1 MYRFA
6 NDQSSG
12 LFRVESSERAG
23 YLAPESYQSPISTF
37 MSGAH
42 PRVSFRA
49 VDAEAVARVLAEA
62 PVFSA
67 LSEAERVELVSHLH
81 ARRFARDEVVF
92 HREDAGGH
100 LYLILSGSVKV
111 VIPDEE
117 GREVVV
123 AVEREGA
130 VFGELALFDDAPR
143 SATVT
148 ALDETHVVTLA
159 REDFLR
165 LLERSPRAMR
175 EILRLLART
184 VRRASGRI
192 EDLVFLDVPR
202 RVAKCLLDLTTAHSR
217 TQIELTQDD
226 LAAFVGAT
234 RVSVNRALADLE
246 SQGAITV
253 GRRHI
258 AVKDPGLLRKQA
270 RP

>member
-1 MYRFA
+1 MTRI
-6 NDQSSG
+6 G
-12 LFRVESSERAG
+12 TVVPL
-23 YLAPESYQSPISTF
+23 LISTF
-37 MSGAH
+37 GEAFVPDLTFDGVADARAS
-42 PRVSFRA
+42 VSFRA
-49 VDAEAVARVLAEA
+49 VDAEAVARVLKGI

-67 LSEAERVELVSHLH
+67 LSDAERTELISHLRP
-81 ARRFARDEVVF
+81 RRFARDEVVF
-92 HREDAGGH
+92 HRDDAGGH
-100 LYLILSGSVKV
+100 VYVILSGSVKV
-111 VIPDEE
+111 AIPDEE
-117 GREVVV
+117 GHEIVV

-148 ALDETHVVTLA
+148 TLEETQVVTLA

-165 LLERSPRAMR
+165 VLERSPRATR

-192 EDLVFLDVPR
+192 EDLVFLDVPG
-202 RVAKCLLDLTTAHSR
+202 RVAKCLLDLATAHAR
-217 TQIELTQDD
+217 TDVELTQDD

-246 SQGAITV
+246 SQGAIAV

-258 AVKDPGLLRKQA
+258 AVKEPALLRKQV
-270 RP
+270 RY

>member
-1 MYRFA
+1 MGRI
-6 NDQSSG
+6 G
-12 LFRVESSERAG
+12 TVVPL
-23 YLAPESYQSPISTF
+23 LISTF
-37 MSGAH
+37 GSAFVPDLTHVGVAH
-42 PRVSFRA
+42 ARASVSFRA
-49 VDAEAVARVLAEA
+49 VDAEAVARVLKGI

-67 LSEAERVELVSHLH
+67 LSDAERTELSRHLR

-92 HREDAGGH
+92 HRDDAGGH
-100 LYLILSGSVKV
+100 VYVILSGSVKV

-117 GREVVV
+117 GHEVVV

-148 ALDETHVVTLA
+148 TLDETQVVTLA

-165 LLERSPRAMR
+165 VLERSPRATR

-192 EDLVFLDVPR
+192 EDLVFLDVPG
-202 RVAKCLLDLTTAHSR
+202 RVAKCLLDLATAHAR
-217 TQIELTQDD
+217 TDIELTQDD

-246 SQGAITV
+246 AQGAITV

-258 AVKDPGLLRKQA
+258 AVKEPALLRKQV
-270 RP
+270 RY